1 MFVLDEI
8 YVRGTKLVYEH
19 MRVGNVR
26 KNIPKYHTWAL
37 EEGPFKSAQD
47 CSRQTTNGLES
58 TPSGPV
64 NAPVVRYIQLVLSNG
79 RVEDKYQ
86 PQSQTTDQ

>member
-1 MFVLDEI
+1 MFLDEI
-8 YVRGTKLVYEH
+8 HVRCPKLIRKYFQ
-19 MRVGNVR
+19 VGSVR
-26 KNIPKYHTWAL
+26 ENIPKDHPRVLT
-37 EEGPFKSAQD
+37 EGHFKSAQD